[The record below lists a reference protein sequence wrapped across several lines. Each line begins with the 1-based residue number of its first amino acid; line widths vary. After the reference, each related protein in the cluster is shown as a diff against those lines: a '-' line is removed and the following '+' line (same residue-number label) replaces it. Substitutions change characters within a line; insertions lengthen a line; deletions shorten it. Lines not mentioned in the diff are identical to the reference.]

1 MPQLHYAARLASASD
16 DGTVR
21 TWDAET
27 GALQKTLEGHTSAV
41 HSVTFSRDKRRLAS
55 ASWDNTVRI
64 WDSKTGALQQTLEG
78 HTRGVNSVAFSR
90 DGRRLASASWDNTVR
105 IWDAK
110 TGVRQQTLEIG
121 TFLRRLA
128 FSCHDSHLGTEIGSV
143 SLSLPSFRSI
153 QPESPVHSQATLA
166 EQRRRRDLES
176 LPIPGSAESTWLA
189 FRELASQDAW
199 G

>member
-1 MPQLHYAARLASASD
+1 MLKRYSGWVNSVVFSHDRRWLALALYI
-16 DGTVR
+16 R
-21 TWDAET
+21 TIAIWDTET
-27 GALQKTLEGHTSAV
+27 GT
-41 HSVTFSRDKRRLAS
+41 
-55 ASWDNTVRI
+55 
-64 WDSKTGALQQTLEG
+64 LQQTLED

-121 TFLRRLA
+121 TSLRRLA

-189 FRELASQDAW
+189 FHELASQDAW